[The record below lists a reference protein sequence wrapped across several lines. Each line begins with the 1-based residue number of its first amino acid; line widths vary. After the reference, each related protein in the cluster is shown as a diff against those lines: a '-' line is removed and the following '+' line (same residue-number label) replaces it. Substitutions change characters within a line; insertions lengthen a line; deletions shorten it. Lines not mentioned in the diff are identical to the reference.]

1 MLSKSEFPFQISFI
15 FSTGLLLIRFPEKE
29 EQSEALE
36 LKTNKKELEQ
46 NNNAEEDKGLTA
58 LQTISRPEFW
68 QLWTIFMSVQLM
80 QLFVNSYQKAFG
92 QTFINDDK
100 YFATV
105 GTIANILN
113 GLSRIFWGK
122 LYDLKG
128 FKFNVTLIGGVSTVA
143 TLTFLLMY
151 LIPDNNVTGLKIFF
165 GIWLVGFYTFFPG
178 IYASMAP
185 VTQATFGT
193 INYSRDYG
201 LLFTQSVSQNN
212 TSKIHI
218 FIISNHTFQNSIFF
232 LFVWRFN
239 HTLQNAFFVCLEVS
253 KSKK

>member
-122 LYDLKG
+122 L
-128 FKFNVTLIGGVSTVA
+128 
-143 TLTFLLMY
+143 LT
-151 LIPDNNVTGLKIFF
+151 T
-165 GIWLVGFYTFFPG
+165 
-178 IYASMAP
+178 
-185 VTQATFGT
+185 
-193 INYSRDYG
+193 
-201 LLFTQSVSQNN
+201 
-212 TSKIHI
+212 
-218 FIISNHTFQNSIFF
+218 
-232 LFVWRFN
+232 
-239 HTLQNAFFVCLEVS
+239 
-253 KSKK
+253 